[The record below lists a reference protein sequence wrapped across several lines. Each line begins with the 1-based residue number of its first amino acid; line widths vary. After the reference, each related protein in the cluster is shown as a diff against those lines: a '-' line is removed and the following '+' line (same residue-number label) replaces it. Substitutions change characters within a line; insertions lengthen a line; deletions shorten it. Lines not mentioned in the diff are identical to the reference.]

1 MTPNPAT
8 NTANKAQIEKEKEK
22 EGVTNA
28 TRHSRLP
35 GTSLGEKKKRQVSIP
50 TSTSPTLSMKIRRLT
65 TQRSRLLQTSAPA
78 TAVSPP
84 PRLRARLL
92 CQTQKSPQRYVSSCS
107 LPTATSLPPPTLTGQ
122 AVLAL
127 LGPLAALSFVARL
140 GCSSSLRFVCLE
152 TMPGGY
158 TVA

>member
-107 LPTATSLPPPTLTGQ
+107 LPSAKPPLPPILHRHVSAAANPHRTSRSRPLRTLGSI
-122 AVLAL
+122 VLC
-127 LGPLAALSFVARL
+127 G
-140 GCSSSLRFVCLE
+140 
-152 TMPGGY
+152 
-158 TVA
+158 TVGVLVLVEICVP

>member
-50 TSTSPTLSMKIRRLT
+50 TSTSPTLSMKIR
-65 TQRSRLLQTSAPA
+65 
-78 TAVSPP
+78 
-84 PRLRARLL
+84 
-92 CQTQKSPQRYVSSCS
+92 
-107 LPTATSLPPPTLTGQ
+107 G
-122 AVLAL
+122 
-127 LGPLAALSFVARL
+127 
-140 GCSSSLRFVCLE
+140 
-152 TMPGGY
+152 
-158 TVA
+158 

>member
-50 TSTSPTLSMKIRRLT
+50 TSTSPTLSMKIRRLA

-92 CQTQKSPQRYVSSCS
+92 CQTQYSPQRYASSCS
-107 LPTATSLPPPTLTGQ
+107 LPSAKPPPPPPILPRHVSAAANSHRTSRSRPLRTLGSI
-122 AVLAL
+122 VLCGTVGVL
-127 LGPLAALSFVARL
+127 VLVE
-140 GCSSSLRFVCLE
+140 VC
-152 TMPGGY
+152 
-158 TVA
+158 